1 LANIERCLEARLG
14 SVVADTTGGKSV
26 LNRGKGT
33 AKGKGLAGGAKSIM
47 PSQARVGSTV
57 SLDSAA
63 DVVLLWLTKEW

>member
-1 LANIERCLEARLG
+1 M
-14 SVVADTTGGKSV
+14 TGVKAG

-33 AKGKGLAGGAKSIM
+33 AKGKGLAGGAKSMM
-47 PSQARVGSTV
+47 PSQSRVGSTI